1 MGDDAAAL
9 WAAEAGGWAAEAG
22 GRAGGH
28 FRRFEVGVNRHW
40 GRPITRH

>member
-9 WAAEAGGWAAEAG
+9 WAAEAG